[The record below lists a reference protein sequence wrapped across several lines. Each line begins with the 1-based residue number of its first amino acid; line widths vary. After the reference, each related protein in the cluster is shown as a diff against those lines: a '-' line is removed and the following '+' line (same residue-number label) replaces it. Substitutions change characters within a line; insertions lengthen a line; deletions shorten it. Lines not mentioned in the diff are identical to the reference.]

1 MKKKIIIGLLGLI
14 GLMGN
19 AQNGSWTLY
28 DTRTSDIGGNNI
40 SAIAADNKGV
50 WVGTYLGL
58 CRLNGASWMDYAMFN
73 EKLKDQS
80 VNCLMVD
87 QRGVLWVGTDDYG
100 VIEFDGT
107 HWTEYATETRRLK
120 MKFIKEIVQDKDGVF

>member
-1 MKKKIIIGLLGLI
+1 M
-14 GLMGN
+14 GLMGSVSK
-19 AQNGSWTLY
+19 AQNGTWTVY
-28 DTRTSDIGGNNI
+28 STYTSDIGGNNI
-40 SAIAADNKGV
+40 SALATDNKGV

-87 QRGVLWVGTDDYG
+87 KRGVLWVG
-100 VIEFDGT
+100 
-107 HWTEYATETRRLK
+107 RRA
-120 MKFIKEIVQDKDGVF
+120 G